1 MSDQHSGGLL
11 NFNKSYKFIKDIVRE
26 IMDGEPAPE
35 SKVPYASVY
44 GENDITDPEGKVT
57 TKNFKQSGNK
67 KNIKPSSMHFISVPA
82 SKEVVPLF
90 NYSDEQY
97 YGPPLPIFDSLVNSS
112 QTVPVSTRTFR
123 PNLQINPIQLT
134 PGDVVVQGR
143 YGHAMTFSDANF
155 RGKPTIRIS
164 NNHRSRGY
172 DEMKV
177 FNADV
182 PVLED
187 ATNVSPRVPIF
198 PDPNVDGSSIYLLSG
213 GTSPNI
219 DLESELV
226 LARNDRFNKYHDN
239 VLNSRGDTDGEIKT
253 PAFFHKDVTVEDS
266 LLLSSDS
273 IFLYTKGLNNNGGKD
288 ISMLASGNVK
298 INSYN
303 NIVLTVPEVKYP
315 DAVDKTYSG
324 TIRLGSNAS
333 ISDLANG
340 EMQPA
345 IRGNSY
351 KQTITDILDLLELL
365 SDNLASLAGGGIA
378 VDKNGNSIEGGF
390 DVMKKLLD
398 GNIQSVR
405 KKLDLDLAKKVYVS

>member
-1 MSDQHSGGLL
+1 
-11 NFNKSYKFIKDIVRE
+11 
-26 IMDGEPAPE
+26 
-35 SKVPYASVY
+35 
-44 GENDITDPEGKVT
+44 
-57 TKNFKQSGNK
+57 
-67 KNIKPSSMHFISVPA
+67 
-82 SKEVVPLF
+82 
-90 NYSDEQY
+90 
-97 YGPPLPIFDSLVNSS
+97 
-112 QTVPVSTRTFR
+112 
-123 PNLQINPIQLT
+123 
-134 PGDVVVQGR
+134 
-143 YGHAMTFSDANF
+143 
-155 RGKPTIRIS
+155 
-164 NNHRSRGY
+164 
-172 DEMKV
+172 
-177 FNADV
+177 
-182 PVLED
+182 
-187 ATNVSPRVPIF
+187 
-198 PDPNVDGSSIYLLSG
+198 
-213 GTSPNI
+213 
-219 DLESELV
+219 
-226 LARNDRFNKYHDN
+226 
-239 VLNSRGDTDGEIKT
+239 
-253 PAFFHKDVTVEDS
+253 
-266 LLLSSDS
+266 
-273 IFLYTKGLNNNGGKD
+273 
-288 ISMLASGNVK
+288 MLASGNVK

>member
-164 NNHRSRGY
+164 NNHR
-172 DEMKV
+172 
-177 FNADV
+177 
-182 PVLED
+182 
-187 ATNVSPRVPIF
+187 
-198 PDPNVDGSSIYLLSG
+198 
-213 GTSPNI
+213 
-219 DLESELV
+219 
-226 LARNDRFNKYHDN
+226 
-239 VLNSRGDTDGEIKT
+239 
-253 PAFFHKDVTVEDS
+253 
-266 LLLSSDS
+266 
-273 IFLYTKGLNNNGGKD
+273 
-288 ISMLASGNVK
+288 
-298 INSYN
+298 
-303 NIVLTVPEVKYP
+303 
-315 DAVDKTYSG
+315 
-324 TIRLGSNAS
+324 
-333 ISDLANG
+333 
-340 EMQPA
+340 
-345 IRGNSY
+345 
-351 KQTITDILDLLELL
+351 
-365 SDNLASLAGGGIA
+365 
-378 VDKNGNSIEGGF
+378 
-390 DVMKKLLD
+390 
-398 GNIQSVR
+398 
-405 KKLDLDLAKKVYVS
+405 

>member
-1 MSDQHSGGLL
+1 MADQHSGALL
-11 NFNKSYKFIKDIVRE
+11 NFSKSYKFIKKIVRE
-26 IMDGEPAPE
+26 VMDGMPAPE

-44 GENDITDPEGKVT
+44 GENDVADPEGKVS
-57 TKNFKQSGNK
+57 TKNFKQSNK

-90 NYSDEQY
+90 NYSDSQF
-97 YGPPLPIFDSLVNSS
+97 YGPPLPIFDSMVNSS
-112 QTVPVSTRTFR
+112 QTIPVSTQNFK

-143 YGHAMTFSDANF
+143 YGHAMTFSDASY

-164 NNHRSRGY
+164 NHFRARGY

-177 FNADV
+177 FNADA

-187 ATNVSPRVPIF
+187 ATNVSPKIPIF

-213 GTSPNI
+213 GTPPNI
-219 DLESELV
+219 DLKSELA
-226 LARNDRFNKYHDN
+226 LANNPRFTKYHDD
-239 VLNSRGDTDGEIKT
+239 VLNSPGQTDGEIKT
-253 PAFFHKDVTVEDS
+253 PAFFHKDATIEDS
-266 LLLSSDS
+266 LLISSDS

-315 DAVDKTYSG
+315 DAVDSTYSG
-324 TIRLGSNAS
+324 TIRLGSNSS

-351 KQTITDILDLLELL
+351 KQTITDILDLLELIT
-365 SDNLASLAGGGIA
+365 DNLASIAGGGIA

-390 DVMKKLLD
+390 DMMKKLLE